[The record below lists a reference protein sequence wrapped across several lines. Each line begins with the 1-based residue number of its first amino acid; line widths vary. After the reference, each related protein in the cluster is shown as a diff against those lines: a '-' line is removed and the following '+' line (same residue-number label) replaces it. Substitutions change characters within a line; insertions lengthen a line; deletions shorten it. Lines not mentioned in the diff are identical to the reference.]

1 MAVGAFLRFPLAT
14 WLLGNRTFKS
24 EEEKTRG
31 LLLTG
36 VLATCLPMPVVTF
49 LLIESLMG
57 QTALS
62 LFAAELILI
71 ALIVGLRLGLRVQ
84 VAAVAFG
91 LCMEAVFMEGA
102 LRLESPSMVIGIVFI
117 PFLSVFAAGRGLA
130 TILLVPPVIFVL
142 RGVFAVFNETGS
154 RQDRTFKLDVPS
166 EAVNFVV
173 LLGLIF
179 AAACVVE
186 RIIHNLFAA
195 HATAHEAAMGEIV
208 ARKEKERLLET
219 ILKAVPIPLFVR
231 DADFR
236 YSVCSDSFFEYVRKS
251 RAEVIGKRFEEIF
264 SFSMMG
270 TSKDTDLHLKE
281 TGLAERY
288 STTVERR
295 DGSTQSFTVFK
306 VPLQNDEGDFVG
318 TVGALM
324 DESERYEKERKLEA
338 LLDSNRSALALLGH
352 DLKTPIGSF
361 RDLVRSMERDECVEP
376 AEFHEVLIEMGKS
389 LDSLYRLLEELL
401 DWSKAD
407 SSIAEFTPRPLL
419 LAPRVQNTFSLCR
432 LQAEAKELAL
442 TSKIPE
448 DLVIHADERMVETI
462 LRNLV
467 GNAIKFTPRGGS
479 IQVAGVRDEAGR
491 KTFVSVSDTGIGMP
505 AAMLATLFTEGGIR
519 HRRGTD
525 GEVGT
530 GLGLGLCRRL
540 IERHGGNLSIDSV
553 VEKGSSFTLA
563 FSDRIDLMGM
573 PCS

>member
-1 MAVGAFLRFPLAT
+1 
-14 WLLGNRTFKS
+14 
-24 EEEKTRG
+24 
-31 LLLTG
+31 
-36 VLATCLPMPVVTF
+36 MPVVTF
-49 LLIESLMG
+49 LLIESSMG
-57 QTALS
+57 QKAFL
-62 LFAAELILI
+62 LFAAEFILM

-102 LRLESPSMVIGIVFI
+102 IHLESPSMVIGIVFI
-117 PFLSVFAAGRGLA
+117 PFVSVFAAGRGLA
-130 TILLVPPVIFVL
+130 TILLAPPVILVL

-154 RQDRTFKLDVPS
+154 RKDRIFKLDVPS

-195 HATAHEAAMGEIV
+195 HAAAHEAAMGEIV

-236 YSVCSDSFFEYVRKS
+236 YSMCSDSFFEYMGKNRE
-251 RAEVIGKRFEEIF
+251 EVIGKTFEEIF
-264 SFSMMG
+264 SFNMTG
-270 TSKDTDLHLKE
+270 TSNDTDLHLKE
-281 TGLAERY
+281 TGLAQRY
-288 STTVERR
+288 STIIERG
-295 DGSTQSFTVFK
+295 GSTQSFTVFK

-352 DLKTPIGSF
+352 DLKNPIGSF

-407 SSIAEFTPRPLL
+407 SSIAEFLPRPLL
-419 LAPRVQNTFSLCR
+419 LAPRVQRTFSLCR
-432 LQAEAKELAL
+432 LQAEAKKLAL
-442 TSKIPE
+442 TSRIPD

-491 KTFVSVSDTGIGMP
+491 KTCVSVSDTGIGMP

-553 VEKGSSFTLA
+553 EEKGTSFTLV
-563 FSDRIDLMGM
+563 FPDRIDLMGM
-573 PCS
+573 PCT